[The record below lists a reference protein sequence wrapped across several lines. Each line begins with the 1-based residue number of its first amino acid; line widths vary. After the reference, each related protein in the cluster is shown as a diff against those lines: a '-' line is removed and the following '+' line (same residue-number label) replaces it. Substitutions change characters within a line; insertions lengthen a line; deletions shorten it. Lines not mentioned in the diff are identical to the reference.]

1 MSTAINYI
9 FSGIKRHIAVDTNSL
24 IHAIDVTTANRTD

>member
-1 MSTAINYI
+1 M
-9 FSGIKRHIAVDTNSL
+9 KRHIAVDTNSL